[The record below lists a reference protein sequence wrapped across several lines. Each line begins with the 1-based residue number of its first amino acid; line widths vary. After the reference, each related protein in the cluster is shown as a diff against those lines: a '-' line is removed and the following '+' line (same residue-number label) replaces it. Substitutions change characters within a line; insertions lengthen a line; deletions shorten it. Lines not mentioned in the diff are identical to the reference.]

1 MEEPITMAKILIID
15 DEVVFGRSVAHAL
28 SRNGHECRSLSS
40 AEEGLAS
47 YDAHRPDI
55 ILLDV
60 KLAGMSGLEALRRFT
75 GLDPDLII
83 IVMTAY
89 SSVQSAVAAMKDGAY
104 DYIQKPIDHDEL
116 SFVIEKALETHRLR
130 ERLAYFQRKEIQQA
144 AHGEIIGASPGIT
157 QVFDLIERIA
167 HLEPGSAGELP
178 TVLLLGETGTGKD
191 LVARAIHRR
200 GSLAGQP
207 FVEIECTS
215 IPKEL
220 AEAELFGYEKGAFT
234 SATTT
239 KPGLIEAADG
249 GTLFLDEIGELGLEL
264 QAKLLK
270 AIERRQVRR
279 VGSLRE
285 RKINVRIIAATNR
298 NLEAAVKVGSFRPD
312 LYYRLKVLTVE
323 LPPLRD
329 RDDDV
334 VLLAHHFLKQ
344 LMHKYSL
351 PPRRFTDSALQA
363 LRTYRWPG
371 NVRELVHLVERALL
385 VCDEEA
391 IGPSAL
397 GLDMPSHAVA
407 SRRRDDPTDTEDTL
421 HIRFPEQ
428 GVDLEEIERQ
438 LIKRALDLTDGNVT
452 EAARKLSIGREALR
466 YRIQKHG
473 ITRPET

>member
-1 MEEPITMAKILIID
+1 MAKILIID
-15 DEVVFGRSVAHAL
+15 DEVVFARSMAHAL
-28 SRNGHECRSLSS
+28 SRSGHECWNLPS
-40 AEEGLAS
+40 AEEGIAS
-47 YDAHRPDI
+47 LDANRPDI

-60 KLAGMSGLEALRRFT
+60 KLAGMNGLEALRT
-75 GLDPDLII
+75 LTSLDPDLIVI
-83 IVMTAY
+83 IVTAY
-89 SSVQSAVAAMKDGAY
+89 SSVQSAVAAMKSGAY
-104 DYIQKPIDHDEL
+104 DYIQKPVDHDEL

-144 AHGEIIGASPGIT
+144 AHGEIIGVSPRIT
-157 QVFDLIERIA
+157 RVLELIKRIA

-207 FVEIECTS
+207 FVEIDCTS

-285 RKINVRIIAATNR
+285 RKINVRTIAATNR
-298 NLEAAVKVGSFRPD
+298 NLEVAVKAGAFRPD

-323 LPPLRD
+323 LPPLRE
-329 RDDDV
+329 RGDDAI
-334 VLLAHHFLKQ
+334 LLANHFLKQ
-344 LMHKYSL
+344 LTHKYSL
-351 PPRRFTDSALQA
+351 PARRFTEAALQA
-363 LRTYRWPG
+363 LRAYRWPG

-385 VCDEEA
+385 VCDAQE

-397 GLDMPSHAVA
+397 GLDTTFPEMAGRTRNRPDGA
-407 SRRRDDPTDTEDTL
+407 DDTL
-421 HIRFPEQ
+421 QIQFPEQ
-428 GVDLEEIERQ
+428 GLDLEEVERE
-438 LIKRALDLTDGNVT
+438 LIRQALELTDGNVT
-452 EAARKLSIGREALR
+452 EAARKLNIGREALR

-473 ITRPET
+473 ITRPEP

>member
-1 MEEPITMAKILIID
+1 MAKILVID
-15 DEVVFGRSVAHAL
+15 DEVVFARSVAHAL
-28 SRNGHECRSLSS
+28 NRNGHECWSLPS
-40 AEEGLAS
+40 AEEGIAS
-47 YDAHRPDI
+47 LDANRPDI
-55 ILLDV
+55 VLLDV
-60 KLAGMSGLEALRRFT
+60 KLAGMSGLEALRKLT
-75 GLDPDLII
+75 SLDPDLIVI
-83 IVMTAY
+83 IVTAY
-89 SSVQSAVAAMKDGAY
+89 SSVQSAVAAMKAGAY

-116 SFVIEKALETHRLR
+116 GFVIEKALETHRLR

-144 AHGEIIGASPGIT
+144 AHGEIIGTSYGIT
-157 QVFDLIERIA
+157 QVIELIERIA
-167 HLEPGSAGELP
+167 NLEPGSAGELP
-178 TVLLLGETGTGKD
+178 TVLVLGETGTGKD

-207 FVEIECTS
+207 FVEIDCTS

-234 SATTT
+234 GATTT

-298 NLEAAVKVGSFRPD
+298 NLEAAVKAGAFRPD

-323 LPPLRD
+323 LPTLRE
-329 RDDDV
+329 RGEDV
-334 VLLAHHFLKQ
+334 ILLADHYLKQ
-344 LMHKYSL
+344 LTHKYSL
-351 PPRRFTDSALQA
+351 PARRFTEAAIQA
-363 LRTYRWPG
+363 LKTYRWPG

-385 VCDEEA
+385 VCDGDE
-391 IGPSAL
+391 IGPAAL
-397 GLDMPSHAVA
+397 GLDMPTPGGE
-407 SRRRDDPTDTEDTL
+407 SRRRTPPADADGPL
-421 HIRFPEQ
+421 PIQLPEQ
-428 GVDLEEIERQ
+428 GVDLEEVERQ
-438 LIKRALDLTDGNVT
+438 LIRQALDLTDGNVT
-452 EAARKLSIGREALR
+452 EAARKLNIGREALR

-473 ITRPET
+473 IVRPVS

>member
-1 MEEPITMAKILIID
+1 MAKLLVID
-15 DEVVFGRSVAHAL
+15 DEVVFARSVAHTL

-40 AEEGLAS
+40 AEEGMAS
-47 YDAHRPDI
+47 LEEDRPDL
-55 ILLDV
+55 ILLDI
-60 KLAGMSGLEALRRFT
+60 KLAGMSGLDALRRIVN
-75 GLDPDLII
+75 LDGSI
-83 IVMTAY
+83 IVIIMTAY
-89 SSVQSAVAAMKDGAY
+89 SSVESAVAAMKDGAY

-116 SFVIEKALETHRLR
+116 CFVIEKALETHRLR
-130 ERLAYFQRKEIQQA
+130 ERLSYFQRKEIQQA
-144 AHGEIIGASPGIT
+144 AHGEIIGASPMIT
-157 QVFDLIERIA
+157 QVIELIERIA

-234 SATTT
+234 GATAT

-249 GTLFLDEIGELGLEL
+249 GTLFLDEIGELGQEL

-270 AIERRQVRR
+270 AIERRQIRR

-323 LPPLRD
+323 LPPLRE
-329 RDDDV
+329 RGDDV
-334 VLLAHHFLKQ
+334 VLLANHFLER
-344 LMHKYSL
+344 LTHKYSL
-351 PPRRFTDSALQA
+351 PARRFTDAARQA
-363 LRTYRWPG
+363 LRKYRWPG
-371 NVRELVHLVERALL
+371 NVRELAHLVERALL
-385 VCDEEA
+385 VCDEEE

-397 GLDMPSHAVA
+397 GLDTSFPVIAN
-407 SRRRDDPTDTEDTL
+407 RRRSDPADADETL
-421 HIRFPEQ
+421 EIQFPER
-428 GVDLEEIERQ
+428 GVDLEEIEQQ
-438 LIKRALDLTDGNVT
+438 LIRRALDLTDGNVA
-452 EAARKLSIGREALR
+452 EAARKLNIGREALR

-473 ITRPET
+473 IARPAS

>member
-1 MEEPITMAKILIID
+1 MAKILVID
-15 DEVVFGRSVAHAL
+15 DEVVFARSVAHAL
-28 SRNGHECRSLSS
+28 SRNGHECWSLAS
-40 AEEGLAS
+40 AEEGIAS
-47 YDAHRPDI
+47 LEAHRPDI

-60 KLAGMSGLEALRRFT
+60 KLAGMSGLEALRKLT
-75 GLDPDLII
+75 SLDPDVIVI
-83 IVMTAY
+83 IVTAY
-89 SSVQSAVAAMKDGAY
+89 SSVQSAVAAMKAGAY
-104 DYIQKPIDHDEL
+104 DYIQKPVDHDEL
-116 SFVIEKALETHRLR
+116 GFVIEKALETHRLR
-130 ERLAYFQRKEIQQA
+130 ERLSYFQRKEIQQA
-144 AHGEIIGASPGIT
+144 AHGEIIGASPRIM
-157 QVFDLIERIA
+157 QVIELIERIA

-215 IPKEL
+215 IPKDL

-249 GTLFLDEIGELGLEL
+249 GTLFLDEIGELSLEL

-270 AIERRQVRR
+270 AIERRQIRR

-298 NLEAAVKVGSFRPD
+298 NLEAAVKAGSFRPD

-323 LPPLRD
+323 LPPLRE
-329 RDDDV
+329 RGDDV
-334 VLLAHHFLKQ
+334 VLLANHFLRQ
-344 LMHKYSL
+344 LTHKYSL
-351 PPRRFTDSALQA
+351 SARRFTEASLQA
-363 LRTYRWPG
+363 LNTYRWPG

-385 VCDEEA
+385 VCDEEELD
-391 IGPSAL
+391 PLAL
-397 GLDMPSHAVA
+397 GLDTASSIVA
-407 SRRRDDPTDTEDTL
+407 SQRRNHPTGADETL
-421 HIRFPEQ
+421 QIQLPDQ
-428 GVDLEEIERQ
+428 GADLEKIECE
-438 LIKRALDLTDGNVT
+438 LIKQALDLTDGNVT
-452 EAARKLSIGREALR
+452 EAARKLNIGREALR

-473 ITRPET
+473 ITRPEP